1 MSKTPNT
8 IATAVIYK
16 NLEHRFSKG
25 EVCEICEVSIPTVNK
40 IEAIIKRYL
49 EV

>member
-1 MSKTPNT
+1 MNITHKFSKT
-8 IATAVIYK
+8 
-16 NLEHRFSKG
+16 
-25 EVCEICEVSIPTVNK
+25 EVCELCEVSIPTVNK